1 MGQWEKRM
9 GEVRWDEG
17 RESFPIEL
25 ANRGVKVRKVKGVIE
40 EVFKF
45 FRVKRRKRVRRIKV
59 KGYGGVVE
67 GVKRGPPYGVFLER
81 KGIRRS
87 DFLKVIGLGFLSV
100 FIGCKDS
107 SVNQVDTGGRVKVIV
122 TDTYTGESLS
132 GIPVVVDG
140 SFGRLEG
147 VTEGGE
153 YSFEIEGPERLRI
166 RVNFSNSK
174 SSYNGLYIP
183 SEYVVGV
190 TGDYIAYYDIV
201 KERDL
206 NPYGY
211 DWKQLLKAYRG
222 LRVNQVWV
230 KQPEKWVV
238 YDPHGYLKKYED
250 KRRNPIFDNIMAGF
264 RAIEE
269 YTNGFIRAPPR
280 DDVEIVSSTN
290 WADNVIYFEITD
302 GRAYA
307 GDKENSNNEIIR
319 SRAGAGY
326 DASIS
331 FVSELVS
338 SVQGGDNE
346 ASVDAVFMSGSIN
359 DMDRKWGD
367 FNYNKRSP
375 GDSFKLNY
383 EGYRV
388 VETRAKLKF

>member
-25 ANRGVKVRKVKGVIE
+25 ANRGVKEGKVKGVIE
-40 EVFKF
+40 GVFKF
-45 FRVKRRKRVRRIKV
+45 FRAKRRKRVRRIKV

-81 KGIRRS
+81 KGIRRA
-87 DFLKVIGLGFLSV
+87 DFLKAIGLGFLSV

-107 SVNQVDTGGRVKVIV
+107 SVNPVEVGGRVKVIV
-122 TDTYTGESLS
+122 SDTFSGESLS

-153 YSFEIEGPERLRI
+153 FSFDIEGPERLRI

-174 SSYNGLYIP
+174 GAYNGLYIP
-183 SEYVVGV
+183 SEYVFGV

-269 YTNGFIRAPPR
+269 YTNGFIRAPSR
-280 DDVEIVSSTN
+280 DDVIIRFEDSNVEE
-290 WADNVIYFEITD
+290 NVIYFDITD
-302 GRAYA
+302 GRAF
-307 GDKENSNNEIIR
+307 ETEQVNSNNEIIR
-319 SRAGAGY
+319 SGAGTPGETRTGT
-326 DASIS
+326 IM
-331 FVSELVS
+331 ELVS
-338 SVQGGDNE
+338 SVQGGDND
-346 ASVDAVFMSGSIN
+346 SYYGVFNTGYVDEL
-359 DMDRKWGD
+359 DRKWGD

-388 VETRAKLKF
+388 VETRVKLKF

>member
-1 MGQWEKRM
+1 M
-9 GEVRWDEG
+9 GEQKE
-17 RESFPIEL
+17 REKEKSLKNLKWLSRRDFIKIGVSL
-25 ANRGVKVRKVKGVIE
+25 AG
-40 EVFKF
+40 
-45 FRVKRRKRVRRIKV
+45 
-59 KGYGGVVE
+59 
-67 GVKRGPPYGVFLER
+67 
-81 KGIRRS
+81 
-87 DFLKVIGLGFLSV
+87 GFLL
-100 FIGCKDS
+100 GCKDS
-107 SVNQVDTGGRVKVIV
+107 SVNPVEVGGRVKVIV
-122 TDTYTGESLS
+122 TDTFSGESLS

-140 SFGRLEG
+140 SFGRVEG

-153 YSFEIEGPERLRI
+153 FSFDIDKPERLRI

-174 SSYNGLYIP
+174 SAYNGLYIP
-183 SEYVVGV
+183 SEYVFGV

-211 DWKQLLKAYRG
+211 DWKQLLDAYRG
-222 LRVNQVWV
+222 RGDDEHHINAVWV

-269 YTNGFIRAPPR
+269 YTNGFIRAPHR
-280 DDVEIVSSTN
+280 DDVEIKGEEERIPDGAIGFV
-290 WADNVIYFEITD
+290 ITD
-302 GRAYA
+302 GDAWA
-307 GDKENSNNEIIR
+307 LDDANSNNEIIR
-319 SRAGAGY
+319 SGAGARGTHLGY
-326 DASIS
+326 IIG
-331 FVSELVS
+331 ELCA

-346 ASVDAVFMSGSIN
+346 SFVDTVFDGNPMNKLDKI
-359 DMDRKWGD
+359 WGD